1 MTSAAVLRWWRLVPL
16 ETELTIRRLRYW
28 QSLSRAPLANQ
39 QVLTAL
45 FGHFEVSQPVV
56 TPEKRLSR
64 WASPW
69 A

>member
-16 ETELTIRRLRYW
+16 ETELPIRRLRYW

-45 FGHFEVSQPVV
+45 SGHFEVSLPVLS
-56 TPEKRLSR
+56 PEKRLSR
-64 WASPW
+64 WASPR